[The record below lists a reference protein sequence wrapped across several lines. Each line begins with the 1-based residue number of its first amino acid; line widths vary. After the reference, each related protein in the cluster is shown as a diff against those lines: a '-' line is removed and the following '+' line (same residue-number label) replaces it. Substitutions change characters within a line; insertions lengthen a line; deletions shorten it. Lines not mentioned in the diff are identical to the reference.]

1 MSSSNSPTS
10 QTSNSYVEQTVSV
23 LSSVASYMR
32 LPALASTGLA
42 AVLTSLLYFKQKSVS
57 QHHYH
62 YHHRLRLRLPF
73 LATTNLLLLCLTR
86 IIIKPSP
93 ANPAC
98 IRALIYPSNIP
109 ANSRSDVPKPSDFG
123 ISNFEE
129 LYIPT
134 DDGEK
139 LSAFYIRGPRGHK
152 NSNITILMFHG
163 NAGNIGHR
171 LPIARMI
178 INYIGCNVFMLEYR
192 GYGSSTGQPD
202 ESGLNVD
209 AQTGLNYLRQRAET
223 RDHKL
228 MVYGQSLGG
237 AVAIKLVSKNQEAGD
252 IAGLILENTFLS
264 IRKLIPSVVPP
275 AKYLTLLCHQVWPSE
290 SVLPNITKV
299 PTLFISG
306 LQDEIVPPKHMKQLY
321 DLSAAPTKRWKPL
334 PGGDHNSSVLEEGY
348 FEAMSDFIA
357 EHGSLFQKQGSVIKN
372 ALRIMEDLRVHFEG
386 DQMEGVEQDNAE
398 NHSPETKGA
407 EEKCTDVKMTDAE
420 VDKVCY
426 VR

>member
-1 MSSSNSPTS
+1 MPSKPTKAIMSSSNSPTS

-42 AVLTSLLYFKQKSVS
+42 AVLTSLLYFKQK
-57 QHHYH
+57 
-62 YHHRLRLRLPF
+62 
-73 LATTNLLLLCLTR
+73 
-86 IIIKPSP
+86 
-93 ANPAC
+93 
-98 IRALIYPSNIP
+98 ALIYPSNIP

-357 EHGSLFQKQGSVIKN
+357 EVT
-372 ALRIMEDLRVHFEG
+372 G
-386 DQMEGVEQDNAE
+386 DTPQ
-398 NHSPETKGA
+398 
-407 EEKCTDVKMTDAE
+407 EKT
-420 VDKVCY
+420 
-426 VR
+426 RL